1 MTLCHGVGLVI
12 YSYGGGMVV
21 VVVVVV
27 VGNGLLCGT
36 RDC

>member
-12 YSYGGGMVV
+12 YGSYGGGM

>member
-27 VGNGLLCGT
+27 GNGLLCGT

>member
-1 MTLCHGVGLVI
+1 MTLCHSVGLVI